1 MVNLERSCHLCF
13 GHNEEAYWT
22 DRLSGVAAP
31 DLEMSNWPQKAKGP
45 TKAGPQI
52 KVGTPVT
59 ALIVFLSYLT
69 FCL

>member
-1 MVNLERSCHLCF
+1 
-13 GHNEEAYWT
+13 
-22 DRLSGVAAP
+22 LSMLGTQ
-31 DLEMSNWPQKAKGP
+31 LKGP